1 MEPNNNE
8 KEEEEDY
15 DEYISHAVFV
25 RIGKSLQT
33 SYSSPNS
40 EDDLFKLNEKKEEK
54 EKMEKEKMEKE
65 KMEKGKEKEKMEKE
79 KMEKEKM
86 EKEKEKEKEKKK
98 EKEKEENKLA
108 IAELYKKIN
117 EYEEKQKFKKKG
129 FLDNLFTTNKDILN
143 ETLEKERYF
152 YNKMLL
158 DKLINF

>member
-54 EKMEKEKMEKE
+54 EK
-65 KMEKGKEKEKMEKE
+65 
-79 KMEKEKM
+79 
-86 EKEKEKEKEKKK
+86 EKEKKK

-108 IAELYKKIN
+108 IAELNRKIK

>member
-8 KEEEEDY
+8 KEDY
-15 DEYISHAVFV
+15 DEYISNAVFV

-54 EKMEKEKMEKE
+54 EKMEKEKMEK
-65 KMEKGKEKEKMEKE
+65 GKEKE

-108 IAELYKKIN
+108 IAELNRKIK
-117 EYEEKQKFKKKG
+117 EYEEKQNLKKKG
-129 FLDNLFTTNKDILN
+129 YLDNLFTTNKDILN
-143 ETLEKERYF
+143 EKLEKERYY
-152 YNKMLL
+152 YNKML
-158 DKLINF
+158 